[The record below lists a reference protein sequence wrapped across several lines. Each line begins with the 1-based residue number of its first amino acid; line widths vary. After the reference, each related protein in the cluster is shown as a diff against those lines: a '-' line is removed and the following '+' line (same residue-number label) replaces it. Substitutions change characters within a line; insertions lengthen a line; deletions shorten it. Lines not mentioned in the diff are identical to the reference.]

1 MALQLCRSHRWGL
14 RSWCWVCPLALWQPL
29 ASEML
34 PWTGCDIDGAERSL
48 ESSRTWNLV
57 WVRDVEEG
65 EVGGAEDEVR
75 RAEAEGG
82 EVE

>member
-1 MALQLCRSHRWGL
+1 
-14 RSWCWVCPLALWQPL
+14 
-29 ASEML
+29 ML